1 VLYIRSANL
10 MHTLMKHAV
19 PDVEQLREQFRVFL
33 RTKMYRNTQERF
45 RVLERVAELDRHFTA
60 DELYVYMNT
69 RGDKISRATVY
80 STLDLLTRCNILVK
94 HRFQGDSATYELAAR
109 KPNHDHLICR
119 DCGHMIEF
127 QESALLALQDAIA
140 ERYGMRALRHSLQI
154 FAQCRDQEHCAH
166 RRHGEDSTTSDD

>member
-1 VLYIRSANL
+1 
-10 MHTLMKHAV
+10 MKQQ
-19 PDVEQLREQFRVFL
+19 PIDLEQLREQFRQFL

-45 RVLERVAELDRHFTA
+45 RVLERAAEFDRHFTA

-69 RGDKISRATVY
+69 NGDKISRATVY
-80 STLDLLTRCNILVK
+80 STLDLLTRCNIVVK

-127 QESALLALQDAIA
+127 QESSVLALQDEIA
-140 ERYGMRALRHSLQI
+140 CRYGLRAISHSLQI
-154 FAQCRDQEHCAH
+154 FASCNDSAHCQ
-166 RRHGEDSTTSDD
+166 RRQQISSITDHNTQ

>member
-1 VLYIRSANL
+1 
-10 MHTLMKHAV
+10 MKQIS
-19 PDVEQLREQFRVFL
+19 PDIEQLREQFRTFL

-45 RVLERVAELDRHFTA
+45 RVLERAAEFDRHFTA

-69 RGDKISRATVY
+69 NGDKISRATVY
-80 STLDLLTRCNILVK
+80 STLDLLTQCNIIVK

-127 QESALLALQDAIA
+127 EESALFALQDTIA
-140 ERYGMRALRHSLQI
+140 DRYRMRALRHSLQI
-154 FAQCRDQEHCAH
+154 FAECREPATCVH
-166 RRHGEDSTTSDD
+166 RRSMEESTTH